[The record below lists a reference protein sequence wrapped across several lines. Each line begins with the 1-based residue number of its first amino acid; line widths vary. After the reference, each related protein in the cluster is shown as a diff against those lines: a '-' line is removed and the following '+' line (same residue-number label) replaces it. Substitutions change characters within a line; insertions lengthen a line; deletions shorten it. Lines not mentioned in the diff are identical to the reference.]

1 MDLVHPDDLEKT
13 VEEAEK
19 LMRGT
24 DCIHFENRCRR
35 SDGSWCWVSWSSP
48 SPGRSPQHL
57 YASGRDITEQRM
69 ARVNLERRASFDPLT
84 RLPNREYLRNRLA
97 RGLANAGDAEAS
109 VCALFVDLDGF
120 KRVNDAF
127 GHDAGDRLLRQV
139 AERLREVMRSGDIAA
154 RWGGDEFALFTADGG
169 IEGAIR
175 LAERIQ
181 TRLSDCY
188 LHEGSQVSLSASIGI
203 AMYTNDGE
211 SVQGLIARADAAM
224 YASKQA
230 GGNRYTLSENVS
242 TIDRQAPT
250 DPANEPTPATP
261 V

>member
-1 MDLVHPDDLEKT
+1 MRVCPAGCRST
-13 VEEAEK
+13 GVELRCNAE
-19 LMRGT
+19 G
-24 DCIHFENRCRR
+24 
-35 SDGSWCWVSWSSP
+35 
-48 SPGRSPQHL
+48 
-57 YASGRDITEQRM
+57 
-69 ARVNLERRASFDPLT
+69 
-84 RLPNREYLRNRLA
+84 
-97 RGLANAGDAEAS
+97 
-109 VCALFVDLDGF
+109 ALFVDLDGF

-230 GGNRYTLSENVS
+230 GGNRYTLSENAS

-250 DPANEPTPATP
+250 DPANGATPATP